1 MLFQAL
7 VGNGMLMLAAASIS
21 SCAVQGTFSAHFK
34 APDVYG
40 VFKFVIEHKCLGY
53 SSIEQSV
60 QIPVRPFRHDEF
72 ERFLS
77 PAYPY
82 YAGAFSVMAAFFL
95 LGLTFLY
102 SK

>member
-1 MLFQAL
+1 
-7 VGNGMLMLAAASIS
+7 MLMLAAASNS
-21 SCAVQGTFSAHFK
+21 SGAVQGTFSAHFK

-40 VFKFVIEHKCLGY
+40 VFKFVIEHKRLGY
-53 SSIEQSV
+53 SSIELSL

>member
-1 MLFQAL
+1 M
-7 VGNGMLMLAAASIS
+7 
-21 SCAVQGTFSAHFK
+21 
-34 APDVYG
+34 
-40 VFKFVIEHKCLGY
+40 
-53 SSIEQSV
+53 
-60 QIPVRPFRHDEF
+60 RPFRHDEF